1 MSPDVTLYTKS
12 SCPFCQQAK
21 ALLKRKDVAFRD
33 IEITGDPVLTAEMEQ
48 RSGRYAVPQ
57 IFIGDVHIGGAS
69 DLFELD
75 AAGSLDPLL
84 GPMLAA

>member
-21 ALLKRKDVAFRD
+21 ALLKRKGISFRE

-48 RSGRYAVPQ
+48 RSGRHTVPQ

-69 DLFELD
+69 DLFELE
-75 AAGSLDPLL
+75 AAGSLDPLFQ
-84 GPMLAA
+84 PTLAA